1 MDEAIATVVAV
12 CSTTPEIA
20 AQYAQLADGDP
31 AQAVTLFYENGGAD
45 LAAASAPPPPAPA
58 QTHGNH
64 GNHDHPIDLD
74 AEDEVA
80 DDDDDEV
87 AGFPR
92 STKRRAADYEDD
104 EAMARRLQNEMYG
117 EGGTEE
123 DIRAPIARQS
133 EVLVG
138 PGADMMQSMGAGA
151 YPPSIEDRMAA
162 LARRRQQGEIEQ
174 SLVWP
179 SS

>member
-45 LAAASAPPPPAPA
+45 LAAASTPPPPAPA
-58 QTHGNH
+58 QPRS
-64 GNHDHPIDLD
+64 NHDNPIDLD
-74 AEDEVA
+74 TEDDIQN
-80 DDDDDEV
+80 DDGAEV
-87 AGFPR
+87 AGYPR
-92 STKRRAADYEDD
+92 STKRTAGDFEDD

-138 PGADMMQSMGAGA
+138 PGADMMQGMGASA

-162 LARRRQQGEIEQ
+162 LARRRQQGETERL
-174 SLVWP
+174 LVQQFY
-179 SS
+179 

>member
-45 LAAASAPPPPAPA
+45 LAAASAPPPPAPP
-58 QTHGNH
+58 QPRS
-64 GNHDHPIDLD
+64 NHDNPIDLD
-74 AEDEVA
+74 AEDDISDDNDAEVT
-80 DDDDDEV
+80 
-87 AGFPR
+87 GYKR
-92 STKRRAADYEDD
+92 SAKRAAGDYEDD

-117 EGGTEE
+117 ESGPEE

-138 PGADMMQSMGAGA
+138 PGADMMQGMGAGA

-162 LARRRQQGEIEQ
+162 LARRRQQGEIERI
-174 SLVWP
+174 LVRHAY
-179 SS
+179 